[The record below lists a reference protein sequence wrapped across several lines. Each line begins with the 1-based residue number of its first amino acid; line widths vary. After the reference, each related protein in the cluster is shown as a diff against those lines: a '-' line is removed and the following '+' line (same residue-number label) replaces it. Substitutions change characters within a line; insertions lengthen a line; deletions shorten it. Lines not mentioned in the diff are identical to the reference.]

1 MTNLNKIGDSVSQ
14 IRIYYITMKT
24 IFLNNYPHPAHGLW
38 ADSINAQYIDDRVAE
53 YKLKNFSRIQ
63 KSLETIK
70 KIPKDAEFVL
80 CESASQLITGV
91 IWKTF
96 HKKKKLG
103 LIVSDPKYYHMWKM
117 LSFKKKLYLM
127 MLKKVDIFICS
138 SQLMK
143 DYLPK
148 ESHDRAYV
156 VPPAFNREKFEK
168 IKCNINNKNII
179 FTARICLEKGVDH
192 LVNVFLKVKEKYK
205 ESKLYLLGASSYI
218 PGQGDLREQLE
229 NKKIKDII
237 FTGHVDTR
245 PYLKKCSLYVNLSW
259 IEPASVSVLQ
269 AMSTG
274 IVPIVNQNVGNKSYV
289 AMINKELVVNND
301 EEAENMILKLWKNKK
316 LLEKYS
322 KKAIE
327 ASKLYPDERESIRL
341 FKKAIEKL

>member
-1 MTNLNKIGDSVSQ
+1 
-14 IRIYYITMKT
+14 MKT

-179 FTARICLEKGVDH
+179 FTARTC
-192 LVNVFLKVKEKYK
+192 
-205 ESKLYLLGASSYI
+205 
-218 PGQGDLREQLE
+218 
-229 NKKIKDII
+229 
-237 FTGHVDTR
+237 
-245 PYLKKCSLYVNLSW
+245 LKKCSLYVNLSW

-274 IVPIVNQNVGNKSYV
+274 IVQIVNQNVGNKSYV

>member
-1 MTNLNKIGDSVSQ
+1 
-14 IRIYYITMKT
+14 MKT

-192 LVNVFLKVKEKYK
+192 LVNVFLKVKKQYK
-205 ESKLYLLGASSYI
+205 ESRLYLLGASSYI

-245 PYLKKCSLYVNLSW
+245 PYLKKCSLY
-259 IEPASVSVLQ
+259 
-269 AMSTG
+269 
-274 IVPIVNQNVGNKSYV
+274 VNQNVGNKSYV